1 MDTDTPTQDPRP
13 DTVPAP
19 TPSAEA
25 QTPPS
30 PKIPPIQPKVSPQTT
45 RPGFTCAMPAAPAA
59 PAAGRGASAGSPPSP
74 PKRRGGCLL
83 GFLGGCLTSVILLFA
98 LPALFILMLAWLAPG
113 PATVQSAANA
123 VVASGYAW
131 LRGADAETGEKTLLR
146 LELSGVIGMESGGLW
161 GSAPDASDR
170 VTEAIEGAIGDDVDA
185 ILLVIDSPGGSVT
198 ASDELYH
205 ALLRFREAKEGRRVY
220 VQGRGIIASG
230 AYYAALPA
238 DRIRLQ
244 PTTVIGSIGVIIPSV
259 NLADLTA
266 KLGIRDASV
275 ASGAYKDLGNP
286 LRPENPAH
294 TAVLKQVV
302 DAMHTRFAGLVAQH
316 RKLGQDEVAK
326 IADGRI
332 FDARDAVNR
341 RLADEIGYEDT
352 YDEAIAKDL
361 GCEPDKLR
369 VVQPLSYSLPR
380 WQLYL
385 MQAPERFGRA
395 LLAPLTESSP
405 ALPAYRY

>member
-1 MDTDTPTQDPRP
+1 MDPDTPAQPSEAPR
-13 DTVPAP
+13 
-19 TPSAEA
+19 TPSAG
-25 QTPPS
+25 
-30 PKIPPIQPKVSPQTT
+30 
-45 RPGFTCAMPAAPAA
+45 GFTCALPKDPAPRQ
-59 PAAGRGASAGSPPSP
+59 PPRQPRGRG
-74 PKRRGGCLL
+74 CLV

-98 LPALFILMLAWLAPG
+98 LPALLILTVAWLAPG
-113 PATVQSAANA
+113 PAMLQTAANA
-123 VVASGYAW
+123 GVASGYAW

-146 LELSGVIGMESGGLW
+146 LELSGVIGMESGSLW

-170 VTEAIEGAIGDDVDA
+170 VTEAIEGAVGDDVDA
-185 ILLVIDSPGGSVT
+185 ILLVIDSPGGAVT
-198 ASDELYH
+198 ASDELYR
-205 ALLRFREAKEGRRVY
+205 ALMRFRGAKEGRRIY

-244 PTTVIGSIGVIIPSV
+244 PTTVLGSVGVIVPSV
-259 NLADLTA
+259 NLAGLTA

-294 TAVLKQVV
+294 TAVLQQIV

-332 FDARDAVNR
+332 FDAQDAVNR

-361 GCEPDKLR
+361 GCAPESLR
-369 VVQPLSYSLPR
+369 VVQPLSYSLPK
-380 WQLYL
+380 WQRCL
-385 MQAPERFGRA
+385 MQAPERFARA
-395 LLAPLTESSP
+395 LLAPLAESAP
-405 ALPAYRY
+405 ALPEYRY